1 MSLQCP
7 LICRAAVCQEGSPG
21 AASPLSSTARSLP
34 SRREPEPL
42 PACLAKLGLNDAR
55 GRGVAGAAA
64 APGQKRGCGE
74 VLRPCVAVSPA
85 QDPCPSLQSP
95 CGSVARPPQWEGGSV
110 FPAALAVRALR
121 FGRALPDDRS
131 SNKVRSAVI
140 RLGGRPRSDL
150 DVWFPLSPLPSPL
163 ERCSVSPGS
172 VALREQLPFVLP
184 CTPLARRAADPR
196 GVRRG
201 PGCRQHSA
209 DLAPPA
215 RSGGSLG
222 DTTAG

>member
-1 MSLQCP
+1 MQS
-7 LICRAAVCQEGSPG
+7 CRVPRRQPRGRQ
-21 AASPLSSTARSLP
+21 PLSSTARSLP

-42 PACLAKLGLNDAR
+42 PACPAKLGLNDAR
-55 GRGVAGAAA
+55 DRGVAGAAA

-74 VLRPCVAVSPA
+74 VLRPCVAISPA

-121 FGRALPDDRS
+121 FGRALLDDRS

-140 RLGGRPRSDL
+140 RLGGRPCSDL

-196 GVRRG
+196 GVRRD

-215 RSGGSLG
+215 RSGCSLG
-222 DTTAG
+222 DTRAG